1 VSIELIINVTSKEI
15 DIALL
20 EKKKLVELSKEKSNP
35 KFSVGDIYLGKVR
48 KIMPGLNA
56 AFVDVGYQKDAFL
69 HYLDLGPQFRSL
81 QKFLDLSLS
90 PKNRN
95 ISMQKM
101 RREKDIDKN
110 GKIADV
116 LRNGQLILVQI
127 AKEPISTKG
136 PRLTSEIALAGRNS
150 VLIPFN
156 DKVSVSQKITSDE
169 EKKRLRTL
177 LKSIRPNNY
186 GVIVRTVAENKMVKV
201 LDSELRGLVK
211 KWESA
216 FGKIRGASP
225 PSLIISEVNRTTA
238 ILRDMLNVS
247 FNNIYVNDE
256 NFSREIKE
264 YISTIA
270 PEKEN
275 IVKRYKGTTPIFEK
289 FGIEK
294 QIKGSFGKTVS
305 FKSGAYLIIEHTEAL
320 HVIDVNSGN
329 RSKSVDNQETNAM
342 EVNLAAVDEIARQ
355 LRLRD
360 MGGIIVIDFIDM
372 HSQENKNKVFERMR
386 KVMEADR
393 TKHSILPLSKFG
405 LMQITR
411 QRVRPEMEINT
422 RETCPTCAGT
432 GEISP
437 SILLVERIENTL
449 AEIME
454 VKKPKQVILKV
465 HPYVAAFIEQGFFKS
480 PKRSWQKRYKCKIR
494 LVAVSSYDFLQF
506 HFFDGQENKINV

>member
-1 VSIELIINVTSKEI
+1 MSIELVINVAYKEI

-56 AFVDVGYQKDAFL
+56 AFVDVGYEKDAFL

-81 QKFLDLSLS
+81 QKFLDFALFHKS
-90 PKNRN
+90 KNV
-95 ISMQKM
+95 SMQKM
-101 RREKDIDKN
+101 KREKDIDKN
-110 GKIADV
+110 GKISDV
-116 LRNGQLILVQI
+116 LRSGQYILVQI

-156 DKVSVSQKITSDE
+156 DKVSVSQKIISEE

-201 LDSELRGLVK
+201 LDSELRSLVK

-216 FGKIRGASP
+216 FEKIRGITP
-225 PSLIISEVNRTTA
+225 PALLISELNRTSA
-238 ILRDMLNVS
+238 ILRDMMNVS

-264 YISTIA
+264 YINTIA
-270 PEKEN
+270 PEKGK
-275 IVKRYKGTTPIFEK
+275 IVKLYKGSTPIFEK
-289 FGIEK
+289 YGVEQ

-329 RSKSVDNQETNAM
+329 RSKSVDNQETNAL

-360 MGGIIVIDFIDM
+360 MGGIIVIDFIDV
-372 HSQENKNKVFERMR
+372 HYQDNKNKVFERM
-386 KVMEADR
+386 KQVMEADR

-411 QRVRPEMEINT
+411 QRVRPQMDINT
-422 RETCPTCAGT
+422 RETCPACAGT

-437 SILLVERIENTL
+437 SILLVDRIENTL
-449 AEIME
+449 DEL
-454 VKKPKQVILKV
+454 VTKNNLKSVIIKM
-465 HPYVAAFIEQGFFKS
+465 HPYVAAFVEKGLIHNI
-480 PKRSWQKRYKCKIR
+480 RRTWQKRHKCKVKI
-494 LVAVSSYDFLQF
+494 VPVSSYNFLEF
-506 HFFDGQENKINV
+506 RFFDQEEHRIRF